1 MTLTHFFSVKKFVF
15 LLTASGIL
23 SFSASVYPQN
33 TWEQTRKESG
43 VKVFE
48 RETDS
53 RLNDLKTVFKLNSGV
68 MPAISFLLDEDAF
81 KSMVSNIEEARMIKK
96 VSDTLRYYY
105 LRVSVEN
112 IINRDAVVK
121 VLFQQDSRSG
131 LVTCIMKL
139 DNSIGYEMEN
149 QSIMPFTAHWYLRPT
164 RWGKVNVKMIYKG
177 QIDEYNELV
186 YNMVEEIMKSQLFKV
201 SKRMKSKVSS
211 NKYKHTQIN
220 IFH

>member
-15 LLTASGIL
+15 LLATTGIL
-23 SFSASVYPQN
+23 NFADSVYAQS
-33 TWEQTRKESG
+33 TWEQTREESG
-43 VKVFE
+43 IKVYE

-68 MPAISFLLDEDAF
+68 TPAISFLLDENAF

-121 VLFQQDSRSG
+121 VSFQQDSRSG

-149 QSIMPFTAHWYLRPT
+149 QSIMPFTARWYFRPT
-164 RWGKVNVKMIYKG
+164 RWGKVNVKLIYKG
-177 QIDEYNELV
+177 QIDEYNEIV
-186 YNMVEEIMKSQLFKV
+186 YNLVEKIMKSQLFNV
-201 SKRMKSKVSS
+201 SEHMKSMVEESTYQ
-211 NKYKHTQIN
+211 NANIN
-220 IFH
+220 IFK